1 MATTIRSDI
10 WLTFRKLKAMT
21 CNHGSLFLTLRK
33 IKLVS
38 YFTVSFQILFK
49 VWDHSSFKRDHL
61 VAETEADVYSVLEKN
76 GGKCS
81 DVLVSLEMFLVENI
95 HSGKYRHCR
104 HPKYNKTHVK
114 ELFVA
119 LSPLKLRG
127 LES

>member
-38 YFTVSFQILFK
+38 NFTVSFQILFK

-81 DVLVSLEMFLVENI
+81 DVLVSLDMFLLENI
-95 HSGKYRHCR
+95 HSGKYSTVST
-104 HPKYNKTHVK
+104 KWIFNLYEV
-114 ELFVA
+114 
-119 LSPLKLRG
+119 
-127 LES
+127 